1 MKCLKQGY
9 KILWKGHSNK
19 FGHCR
24 KTTCLM
30 LWLTVMWLYMKT
42 VVMTAQLGNLAK
54 FTESYTENVY
64 ETLVHKIIPQ

>member
-1 MKCLKQGY
+1 MERTLKQIWPLQ
-9 KILWKGHSNK
+9 KNHLFNVVIN
-19 FGHCR
+19 CNV
-24 KTTCLM
+24 
-30 LWLTVMWLYMKT
+30 TVYENT